1 MGWTS
6 INPSYF
12 DVNYRGTI
20 GFDTLPHI
28 FIGYKLA
35 TVSNNVQEQE
45 RDFTLKMGEY
55 VVYPAYFPDK
65 SQNYPNLWQSNHVE
79 NESFS
84 PPKLGFVPYG
94 FFGARGQCSSKIPC
108 REACC
113 SGGFAVGMGR
123 TCGTQRNLNWRNYF
137 LNNWVRDSKQISE
150 ISATFWIWM
159 SETRVNPQTGSNNN
173 LYRLYSGNQQIHIPF
188 SECWPTNACA
198 ASSGIHSPIFRRF

>member
-1 MGWTS
+1 M
-6 INPSYF
+6 NC
-12 DVNYRGTI
+12 RGTI

-65 SQNYPNLWQSNHVE
+65 SQNCPNLWQSNHVE

-113 SGGFAVGMGR
+113 SGVC
-123 TCGTQRNLNWRNYF
+123 CGNL
-137 LNNWVRDSKQISE
+137 WVWVKHVVH
-150 ISATFWIWM
+150 
-159 SETRVNPQTGSNNN
+159 SETSTGE
-173 LYRLYSGNQQIHIPF
+173 ITF
-188 SECWPTNACA
+188 STTECETRNKSVKFLARSEYGCLKL
-198 ASSGIHSPIFRRF
+198 G